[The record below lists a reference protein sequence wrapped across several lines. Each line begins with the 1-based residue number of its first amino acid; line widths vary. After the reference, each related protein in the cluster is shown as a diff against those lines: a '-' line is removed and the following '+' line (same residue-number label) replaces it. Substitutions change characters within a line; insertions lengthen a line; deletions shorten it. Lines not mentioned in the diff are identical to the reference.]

1 MNALTNDSATR
12 NVAGVT
18 RDVEC
23 ATFDEAHHTAVMFAG
38 QLPDTSLVR
47 KTDGPWR
54 IIGASLLVF
63 ASGPLALVAI
73 PWLQHVHL
81 IAETPLWLLIVLL
94 LACSFANALILV
106 IEGRLPGSWGLQIRA
121 AVAAISTAW
130 VIYAAGW
137 GSLLVIAY
145 AIAIADAM
153 RVHGSH
159 AWRPGLAWSVLAV
172 FGGELA
178 VEVGIAPSIMSP
190 STSHAVAAVSTI
202 CLAFVARTLGT
213 TAKSAEDA
221 TGRVEEGR
229 SYFRDLV
236 QHAADVIALVSEDL
250 HIEYVSP
257 GIEAMVGCPANS
269 CIGLRISDVLGHDAS
284 DDIAQA
290 RETLTLSDYVSCEW
304 RLTNELRG
312 QRQVYA
318 RLTLRRD
325 QSLVLNLRDVTE
337 QRALEAALQ
346 HRATVDELTGLPNRA
361 ALTQKLGQRE
371 RVDVTV
377 LFIDLDGFKEV
388 NDSLGHE
395 EGDRVLR
402 DVGTRI
408 ASVVRT
414 GVTVG
419 RLGGDEFL
427 AIMQGSDV
435 KAAEVVAR
443 RIIDGIVEVGA
454 QLTKFPLSASVGI
467 ATGTPTES
475 AEKIL
480 RRADQAMY
488 QAKAI
493 GPGRVCIAPHEQQP
507 DPHILMSWLI

>member
-1 MNALTNDSATR
+1 VEPVISPDSPAETVR
-12 NVAGVT
+12 FGADT
-18 RDVEC
+18 
-23 ATFDEAHHTAVMFAG
+23 
-38 QLPDTSLVR
+38 PDRSPVR
-47 KTDGPWR
+47 KLRGAWR
-54 IIGASLLVF
+54 VLGASLLVF
-63 ASGPLALVAI
+63 ASGPAALVAI
-73 PWLQHVHL
+73 PALQRAHL
-81 IAETPLWLLIVLL
+81 IAQTSLWILVALL
-94 LACSFANALILV
+94 LACSGANAAVIV
-106 IEGRLPGSWGLQIRA
+106 IEGRLRPEWGLQLRA

-130 VIYAAGW
+130 VVYATGW
-137 GSLLVIAY
+137 GSVLVIAY

-153 RVHGSH
+153 RVHGSR
-159 AWRPGLAWSVLAV
+159 AWRPGLLWSVIAV
-172 FGGELA
+172 LGGEAAIQL
-178 VEVGIAPSIMSP
+178 EIAPSIMRV
-190 STSHAVAAVSTI
+190 STSHAVAIVSI
-202 CLAFVARTLGT
+202 CCLALVGRTLGAS
-213 TAKSAEDA
+213 AKTAEDA
-221 TGRVEEGR
+221 AVRIEEGR

-257 GIEAMVGCPANS
+257 GIEGMVGCSAS
-269 CIGLRISDVLGHDAS
+269 ACIGLSISDVLGQDAS

-290 RETLTLSDYVSCEW
+290 HETLTLSDYVSCEW
-304 RLTNELRG
+304 RLANELRG

-325 QSLVLNLRDVTE
+325 RSLVLNLRDVTE

-361 ALTQKLGQRE
+361 ALTQQLGKRD

-395 EGDRVLR
+395 QGDHVLR
-402 DVGTRI
+402 DVGARI

-414 GVTVG
+414 GVAVG

-427 AIMQGSDV
+427 AIMQGADV
-435 KAAEVVAR
+435 AAGQVVAQ
-443 RIIDGIVEVGA
+443 RIIDGIVQVGA
-454 QLTKFPLSASVGI
+454 DLTKFPLSASVGI
-467 ATGTPTES
+467 ATGTQFES

-488 QAKAI
+488 EAKAM
-493 GPGRVCIAPHEQQP
+493 GPGRICVAPYEEQP
-507 DPHILMSWLI
+507 DPNILISWLI